1 MPLPELLEEEPE
13 LSLLLPLPDESE
25 LDEPEPELLDPELLD
40 PELLVPEL
48 LVPDVLVPVALA
60 AEVPANR
67 KPERI
72 PVTARLEMPI
82 AVVIPMAVRRPADRM
97 SMSGLHPAPSAGCRA
112 AFRN

>member
-25 LDEPEPELLDPELLD
+25 LDEPELLD

-48 LVPDVLVPVALA
+48 LDPELLVPDVLVPVVPAV
-60 AEVPANR
+60 EVPANR
-67 KPERI
+67 KPDSI